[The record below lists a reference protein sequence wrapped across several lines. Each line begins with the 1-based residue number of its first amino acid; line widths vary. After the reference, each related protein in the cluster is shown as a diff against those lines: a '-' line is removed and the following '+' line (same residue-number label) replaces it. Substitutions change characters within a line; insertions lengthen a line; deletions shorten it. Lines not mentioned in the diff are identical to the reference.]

1 MKKIWTIVSAFAFL
15 NFMAILAGAGW
26 LLNTGRLD
34 RESIEEIRDV
44 LFASELDGEG
54 ELVDP
59 AEIDSESRIAD
70 GSPVLSA
77 EQRLNQ
83 RLSQSDADQERL
95 QRMQRE
101 VDDLKAAL
109 SRERRLLD
117 TQRAEFEAERA
128 AFYDQRRTIA
138 DLEGGDQFRR
148 SLVVLET
155 MKAGEAMES
164 LQAMLDAGKDIEV
177 VSYLNAME
185 DRTRS
190 KVFSEWV
197 KNGQPDLAAKLLEDI
212 RQRGIGD
219 LPPGDSS
226 G

>member
-1 MKKIWTIVSAFAFL
+1 MKKIWTIVSAFSFL
-15 NFMAILAGAGW
+15 NFMLILAALGW

-34 RESIEEIRDV
+34 RERVEELRDV
-44 LFASELDGEG
+44 LFASNLDGEADLTDMLDG
-54 ELVDP
+54 DGNG
-59 AEIDSESRIAD
+59 DSNGALS
-70 GSPVLSA
+70 VLSA
-77 EQRLNQ
+77 EERLNM
-83 RLSQSDADQERL
+83 RLEKSDADQERVR
-95 QRMQRE
+95 RMQRE

-109 SRERRLLD
+109 GRERRLLD
-117 TQRAEFEAERA
+117 TQRAEFESDRA
-128 AFYDQRRTIA
+128 AFFDQRRTIA

-155 MKAGEAMES
+155 MKSSEAMES

-185 DRTRS
+185 DRTRA

-197 KNGQPDLAAKLLEDI
+197 KGGQPQLAAKLLEDI

-219 LPPGDSS
+219 PPPGEPS

>member
-1 MKKIWTIVSAFAFL
+1 MKKLWTIVSAISFL
-15 NFMAILAGAGW
+15 NFIAILAAVGW
-26 LLNTGRLD
+26 LLNTGRLG
-34 RESIEEIRDV
+34 RERVEAMRDV
-44 LFASELDGEG
+44 LFPADLGGDEELTDPTTLGLEG
-54 ELVDP
+54 GV
-59 AEIDSESRIAD
+59 AD
-70 GSPVLSA
+70 GSAVLSA
-77 EQRLNQ
+77 EDRLNM
-83 RLSQSDADQERL
+83 RLERSDADEERVR
-95 QRMQRE
+95 RMQRE

-117 TQRAEFEAERA
+117 SQREEFEAERA
-128 AFYDQRRTIA
+128 AFFDQRRTIA

-155 MKAGEAMES
+155 LKSSEAMES
-164 LQAMLDAGKDIEV
+164 LQAMLDEGKDIEV

-190 KVFSEWV
+190 KIFSEWV
-197 KNGQPDLAAKLLEDI
+197 KNGQPQLAAKLLEDI

-219 LPPGDSS
+219 LPPGDPS

>member
-1 MKKIWTIVSAFAFL
+1 MRKIWTIVSTVAFL
-15 NFMAILAGAGW
+15 NFLAILAGAGW

-34 RESIEEIRDV
+34 RDRIEAIRDV
-44 LFASELDGEG
+44 LFADDLSEDGDRADG
-54 ELVDP
+54 TDP
-59 AEIDSESRIAD
+59 AGEPGVAD
-70 GSPVLSA
+70 GSPVISA

-83 RLSQSDADQERL
+83 RLEQSDADQERVR
-95 QRMQRE
+95 RMQRE

-128 AFYDQRRTIA
+128 AFFDERRTIA

-164 LQAMLDAGKDIEV
+164 LQALLDAGKDIEV

-185 DRTRS
+185 DRTRAR
-190 KVFSEWV
+190 VFSEWV

-219 LPPGDSS
+219 LPPGESS